1 MENHRVPYSEGNWGN
16 SPPQNGSI
24 AVCRNDNEN
33 SDLHGASWRGSVV
46 FDSSH
51 SQRAW
56 RPNVAGSPAEY
67 YHRNPQHWS
76 RVSHLPTF
84 HNRSS
89 CAFAES
95 ENNCIAPNK
104 SLNFNGWN
112 IQTTSDSVQHCTR
125 VKMEPTDFSPSSE
138 GSFSDTLSLTGSDMK
153 RDPELSPGAP
163 GAYEDED
170 MRKNRKRKYRSSDG
184 EDTESLT
191 GEDTS
196 SKRRGRGG
204 KCRRKGPLN
213 FDEVQ
218 NQRCMANVRERQRT
232 QNLNDAFSNLRKII
246 PTLPS
251 DKLSK
256 IQTLK
261 LASRYIDF
269 LYQVLGSDEKD
280 QKMAGSCSYMAHE
293 RLSYAFSVWRMEGA
307 WSSMSS
313 SER

>member
-1 MENHRVPYSEGNWGN
+1 MFEPNQRV
-16 SPPQNGSI
+16 
-24 AVCRNDNEN
+24 
-33 SDLHGASWRGSVV
+33 
-46 FDSSH
+46 
-51 SQRAW
+51 W
-56 RPNVAGSPAEY
+56 RPDVAGAPAEY
-67 YHRNPQHWS
+67 YHHRNPQY
-76 RVSHLPTF
+76 RVPQLTPF
-84 HNRSS
+84 HSRSS
-89 CAFAES
+89 CAFAETPS
-95 ENNCIAPNK
+95 ECVTSSKVFDTI
-104 SLNFNGWN
+104 WN
-112 IQTTSDSVQHCTR
+112 TQSSTAVSFQQCSKI
-125 VKMEPTDFSPSSE
+125 KMEPREFSPSSD
-138 GSFSDTLSLTGSDMK
+138 GSYSDSMSLTGSDLK
-153 RDPELSPGAP
+153 RDPELSPT
-163 GAYEDED
+163 AYEDD
-170 MRKNRKRKYRSSDG
+170 LQNRKRKYRSSDG

-191 GEDTS
+191 GDDTAG
-196 SKRRGRGG
+196 KRRSRGG
-204 KCRRKGPLN
+204 KCRRKGSQS
-213 FDEVQ
+213 FDDVQ

-307 WSSMSS
+307 WNSMSS